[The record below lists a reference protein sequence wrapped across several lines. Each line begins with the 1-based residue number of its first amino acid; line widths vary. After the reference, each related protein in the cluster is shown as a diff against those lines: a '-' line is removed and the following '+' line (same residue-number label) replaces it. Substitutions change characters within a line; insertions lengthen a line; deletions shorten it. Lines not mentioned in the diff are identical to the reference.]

1 MKKSGLIISL
11 LIMWA
16 LLGLGPLGPAQ
27 QPSLAQTQGQAP
39 AVPAQVQAPAVLAPD
54 TFANLAK
61 QVSGAVVNISAE
73 KIVKNQ
79 MQEMFGQGTKRPKQ
93 GPGPGPA
100 PEMPFGPEGPFRDFR
115 DFFDKFFGDMP
126 KSYKARS
133 LGSGFIID
141 PKGYVVTNNHVVD
154 GADKIKIILV
164 GGKEYQATIKG
175 RDPKTDLALIQIVK
189 PPADLPFLKMGD
201 SDAIQVGD
209 WVLAVGNPF
218 GLGHT
223 VTQGIISAK
232 GRVIGAGPY
241 DNFLQTDASINPGN
255 SGGPLLNL
263 KGEVIGINTAILASG
278 QGIGFATP
286 STIAK
291 SVIPQ
296 LESKGKVVRGMI
308 GVQVQNVT
316 PELAKSFGLPE
327 ARGALVAEVNPD
339 SPAQKAGIHQGD
351 IIVEFND
358 HPINEMN
365 ELPRMVAGLAPGSKA
380 TLKVLRDGKEKTLN
394 LTIVELTDERQA
406 QAKEEGAAEKTPLG
420 LEVQNLTPALVQ
432 QFRLRDNKGVVVVQV
447 ESGSPAADA
456 NIRPGDLILEV
467 NGVVVGTVKEYRE
480 AVAKVKK
487 DAVARFLIKR
497 ADRTL
502 YLTVEN
508 PK

>member
-1 MKKSGLIISL
+1 MRKSSVIISL
-11 LIMWA
+11 ILVWA
-16 LLGLGPLGPAQ
+16 LLGLGSVGSVP
-27 QPSLAQTQGQAP
+27 QPSWAQTQAP
-39 AVPAQVQAPAVLAPD
+39 SVLAPD

-79 MQEMFGQGTKRPKQ
+79 MQEMFKEGAKRPK
-93 GPGPGPA
+93 GSPA
-100 PEMPFGPEGPFRDFR
+100 PENPFGPEGPFRDFR
-115 DFFDKFFGDMP
+115 DFFDKFFGEMP

-141 PKGYVVTNNHVVD
+141 PKGYVVTNNHVVE
-154 GADKIKIILV
+154 GADKIKVILV

-175 RDPKTDLALIQIVK
+175 RDPKTDLALIQIVN
-189 PPADLPFLKMGD
+189 PPADLPFLKLGD
-201 SDAIQVGD
+201 SDAMQVGD

-263 KGEVIGINTAILASG
+263 KGEVVGINTAILASG

-286 STIAK
+286 SNIAQ
-291 SVIPQ
+291 SIIPQ

-316 PELAKSFGLPE
+316 PELAKSFGMSE
-327 ARGALVAEVNPD
+327 AKGALVGQVNPD
-339 SPAQKAGIHQGD
+339 TPGAKAGIHRGD
-351 IIVEFND
+351 IIIEFNG
-358 HPINEMN
+358 HPIHEMN
-365 ELPRMVAGLAPGSKA
+365 ELPRMVAETAPGSKA
-380 TLKVLRDGKEKTLN
+380 SLKVLREGKEKTLN
-394 LTIVELTDERQA
+394 LTIAELTDEKQA

-420 LEVQNLTPALVQ
+420 LEVQNLTPALAQ
-432 QFRLRDNKGVVVVQV
+432 QFHLRDNKGVVVIQV

-456 NIRPGDLILEV
+456 GIRSGDLILEV
-467 NGVVVGTVKEYRE
+467 NGEAVGTIKEYRE
-480 AVAKVKK
+480 AIAKVKK
-487 DAVARFLIKR
+487 DSVARFLIKR
-497 ADRTL
+497 LSHTL

>member
-1 MKKSGLIISL
+1 MKKSCLIISL
-11 LIMWA
+11 LVMWA
-16 LLGLGPLGPAQ
+16 LLGLGSLGPAP
-27 QPSLAQTQGQAP
+27 QPSWAQTQAP
-39 AVPAQVQAPAVLAPD
+39 ATAPVPAVLAPD

-79 MQEMFGQGTKRPKQ
+79 MQEMFGQGPKRPKQ
-93 GPGPGPA
+93 GPA
-100 PEMPFGPEGPFRDFR
+100 PEMPFGPEGAPRDFR
-115 DFFDKFFGDMP
+115 DFFDKFFGEMP

-141 PKGYVVTNNHVVD
+141 PKGYVVTNNHVVE

-164 GGKEYQATIKG
+164 GGKEYQATVKG
-175 RDPKTDLALIQIVK
+175 RDPKTDLALIQIVN
-189 PPADLPFLKMGD
+189 PPAELPFLKLGD

-316 PELAKSFGLPE
+316 PELAKSFGMTE
-327 ARGALVAEVNPD
+327 AHGALVAEVNPE
-339 SPAQKAGIHQGD
+339 SPAAKAGIQQGD
-351 IIVEFND
+351 IIIEFNGT
-358 HPINEMN
+358 PIHEMN
-365 ELPRMVAGLAPGSKA
+365 ELPRMVASLAPGSKA
-380 TLKVLRDGKEKTLN
+380 ALKVLREGKEKTMN
-394 LTIVELTDERQA
+394 LTVVELTDEKQA

-420 LEVQNLTPALVQ
+420 LEVQNLTPTLAQ

-447 ESGSPAADA
+447 ESGTPAADA

-467 NGVVVGTVKEYRE
+467 NGAVVGTVKEYRE

-487 DAVARFLIKR
+487 DTVARFLIKR
-497 ADRTL
+497 LGNTL

>member
-1 MKKSGLIISL
+1 
-11 LIMWA
+11 
-16 LLGLGPLGPAQ
+16 
-27 QPSLAQTQGQAP
+27 
-39 AVPAQVQAPAVLAPD
+39 LAPD

-73 KIVKNQ
+73 KIVKNH
-79 MQEMFGQGTKRPKQ
+79 MRDLFREGTKRPKQ
-93 GPGPGPA
+93 GPA

-115 DFFDKFFGDMP
+115 DFFDKFFGEMP

-164 GGKEYQATIKG
+164 GGKAYQATIKG

-201 SDAIQVGD
+201 SDAMQVGD

-218 GLGHT
+218 GLAHT

-286 STIAK
+286 SNIAK
-291 SVIPQ
+291 TVIPQ

-308 GVQVQNVT
+308 GVQVQSVT
-316 PELAKSFGLPE
+316 PELAKSFGMSEPK
-327 ARGALVAEVNPD
+327 GALVGQVNPD
-339 SPAQKAGIHQGD
+339 TPAAKAGIHRGD
-351 IIVEFND
+351 IIIEFNG
-358 HPINEMN
+358 HPIQEMN
-365 ELPRMVAGLAPGSKA
+365 ELPRMVAETAPGSKA
-380 TLKVLRDGKEKTLN
+380 TLKILREGKEKTLS
-394 LTIVELTDERQA
+394 LTITELADERQA
-406 QAKEEGAAEKTPLG
+406 QARDAGEAEKTPLG
-420 LEVQNLTPALVQ
+420 LEVQNLNPNLAQ

-447 ESGSPAADA
+447 EPGSPAADA
-456 NIRPGDLILEV
+456 GIRAGDLILEV
-467 NGVVVGTVKEYRE
+467 NDAVVGTVKEYRE

-487 DAVARFLIKR
+487 EAVARMLIKR
-497 ADRTL
+497 GGNTL

-508 PK
+508 P

>member
-1 MKKSGLIISL
+1 
-11 LIMWA
+11 
-16 LLGLGPLGPAQ
+16 
-27 QPSLAQTQGQAP
+27 
-39 AVPAQVQAPAVLAPD
+39 
-54 TFANLAK
+54 
-61 QVSGAVVNISAE
+61 
-73 KIVKNQ
+73 
-79 MQEMFGQGTKRPKQ
+79 
-93 GPGPGPA
+93 
-100 PEMPFGPEGPFRDFR
+100 MPFGPDGNFKDFR
-115 DFFDKFFGDMP
+115 DFFDKFFGEMP

-141 PKGYVVTNNHVVD
+141 PKGYVVTNNHVVE

-164 GGKEYQATIKG
+164 GGKEYQATVKG

-189 PPADLPFLKMGD
+189 PPADLPFLKLGD
-201 SDAIQVGD
+201 SEAIQVGD

-263 KGEVIGINTAILASG
+263 MGEVIGINTAILASG

-286 STIAK
+286 SAIAK
-291 SVIPQ
+291 TVIPQ

-316 PELAKSFGLPE
+316 PELAKSFGMAE

-351 IIVEFND
+351 IIVEFNG
-358 HPINEMN
+358 HPIHEMN
-365 ELPRMVAGLAPGSKA
+365 ELPRIVASVAPGSKA
-380 TLKVLRDGKEKTLN
+380 SLKVLRNGKEKTLN
-394 LTIVELTDERQA
+394 LTIVELTDERQT
-406 QAKEEGAAEKTPLG
+406 QAKEEGKAEKTPLG
-420 LEVQNLTPALVQ
+420 LEVQNLTPTLVQ
-432 QFRLRDNKGVVVVQV
+432 QFRLRDNKGVVVVRV
-447 ESGSPAADA
+447 ESGSPASDA

-467 NGVVVGTVKEYRE
+467 NGTVVSSVKEYRE

-487 DAVARFLIKR
+487 GSVIRFLIKR
-497 ADRTL
+497 AGRTL
-502 YLTVEN
+502 YLTVEM

>member
-1 MKKSGLIISL
+1 MKKSGLIMSL
-11 LIMWA
+11 LVILA
-16 LLGLGPLGPAQ
+16 LLGLWSSGSSS
-27 QPSLAQTQGQAP
+27 QPWSTQA
-39 AVPAQVQAPAVLAPD
+39 QAPAVLAPD

-79 MQEMFGQGTKRPKQ
+79 MREMFGQGPKRPKM
-93 GPGPGPA
+93 GPA

-141 PKGYVVTNNHVVD
+141 PKGYVVTNNHVVE

-164 GGKEYQATIKG
+164 GGKEYQATVKG

-189 PPADLPFLKMGD
+189 PPAELPFLKLGD

-291 SVIPQ
+291 TVIPQ
-296 LESKGKVVRGMI
+296 LEAKGKVVRGMI
-308 GVQVQNVT
+308 GVQVQVVT
-316 PELAKSFGLPE
+316 PELAKSFGMTE
-327 ARGALVAEVNPD
+327 TRGALVAEVNPD
-339 SPAQKAGIHQGD
+339 SPAQKAGIQQGD
-351 IIVEFND
+351 IIIEFNGT
-358 HPINEMN
+358 PIHEMN
-365 ELPRMVAGLAPGSKA
+365 ELPRMVANLAPGSKA
-380 TLKVLRDGKEKTLN
+380 TLKVLREGKEKTMS
-394 LTIVELTDERQA
+394 LTIVELTDEKQA

-420 LEVQNLTPALVQ
+420 LEVQNLTPALAQ

-467 NGVVVGTVKEYRE
+467 NGVVVATVKEYLE
-480 AVAKVKK
+480 AVAKMKK
-487 DAVARFLIKR
+487 GTVARFLVKR
-497 ADRTL
+497 AGRTL
-502 YLTVEN
+502 YLTLEI

>member
-1 MKKSGLIISL
+1 MKQSRLIISF
-11 LIMWA
+11 IGVWA
-16 LLGLGPLGPAQ
+16 LLGLVPLESSL
-27 QPSLAQTQGQAP
+27 QPSYAQT
-39 AVPAQVQAPAVLAPD
+39 QAPAVLAPD

-79 MQEMFGQGTKRPKQ
+79 MREMFREGVKRPKQ
-93 GPGPGPA
+93 GPA
-100 PEMPFGPEGPFRDFR
+100 PENPLNPEGPFR
-115 DFFDKFFGDMP
+115 DFFDKFFGEMP

-141 PKGYVVTNNHVVD
+141 AKGYVVTNNHVVE

-164 GGKEYQATIKG
+164 GGKEYQATVKG
-175 RDPKTDLALIQIVK
+175 RDPKTDLALIQIVN
-189 PPADLPFLKMGD
+189 PPADLPFLKIGN
-201 SDAIQVGD
+201 SDTIQVGD

-263 KGEVIGINTAILASG
+263 QGEVIGINTAILASG

-286 STIAK
+286 SNIAK
-291 SVIPQ
+291 SIIPQ

-316 PELAKSFGLPE
+316 PELAKSFGM
-327 ARGALVAEVNPD
+327 ADAKGALVAQVNPE
-339 SPAQKAGIHQGD
+339 SPAAKAGIQRGD
-351 IIVEFND
+351 IIIEFNGI
-358 HPINEMN
+358 PIHEMN
-365 ELPRMVAGLAPGSKA
+365 ELPRMVADTAPGSKA
-380 TLKVLRDGKEKTLN
+380 TLKILREGKEKTLN
-394 LTIVELTDERQA
+394 LTIVELTDERQG
-406 QAKEEGAAEKTPLG
+406 QAKEEGAAEKTVLG
-420 LEVQNLTPALVQ
+420 MEVQNLNPALAQ
-432 QFRLRDNKGVVVVQV
+432 QFSLRDNQGVVVVRV
-447 ESGSPAADA
+447 DSGTPAADA
-456 NIRPGDLILEV
+456 GIRPGDLILEV
-467 NGVVVGTVKEYRE
+467 NGAVVGTVKEYQE
-480 AVAKVKK
+480 AVATLKK
-487 DAVARFLIKR
+487 DSVARFLVKR
-497 ADRTL
+497 AGRTL

>member
-1 MKKSGLIISL
+1 
-11 LIMWA
+11 
-16 LLGLGPLGPAQ
+16 
-27 QPSLAQTQGQAP
+27 LAQTQAP
-39 AVPAQVQAPAVLAPD
+39 APAGLAPD

-93 GPGPGPA
+93 GPA
-100 PEMPFGPEGPFRDFR
+100 PEMPFGPEGPPQDFR
-115 DFFDKFFGDMP
+115 DFFNKFFGEMP

-141 PKGYVVTNNHVVD
+141 PKGYVVTNNHVVE

-164 GGKEYQATIKG
+164 GGKEYQATVKG
-175 RDPKTDLALIQIVK
+175 RDPKTDLALIQIVN
-189 PPADLPFLKMGD
+189 PPADLPFLKLGD

-209 WVLAVGNPF
+209 WVMAVGNPF

-286 STIAK
+286 SVIAK

-316 PELAKSFGLPE
+316 PELAKSFGMTE
-327 ARGALVAEVNPD
+327 AQGALVAEVNPD
-339 SPAQKAGIHQGD
+339 SPAAKAGIHQGD
-351 IIVEFND
+351 IIIDFNG
-358 HPINEMN
+358 HPIHEMN
-365 ELPRMVAGLAPGSKA
+365 ELPRMVADTAPGAKA
-380 TLKVLRDGKEKTLN
+380 TLKVLREGKEKTLN
-394 LTIVELTDERQA
+394 LTIVELSEERQA
-406 QAKEEGAAEKTPLG
+406 QAKEEGGAEKTPLG
-420 LEVQNLTPALVQ
+420 LEVQNLTPTLAQ

-456 NIRPGDLILEV
+456 NIRAGDLILEV
-467 NGVVVGTVKEYRE
+467 NGAVVGSVKEYRE
-480 AVAKVKK
+480 AIAKVQK
-487 DAVARFLIKR
+487 DTVARFLIKR